1 MTTIVGIQYD
11 DKCEIHVDSRVT
23 DDNGRI
29 YSHPEMMKFAER
41 GNFIIAGSGET
52 LPCDIAQ
59 QIWTPPRVLA
69 KDKEDIY
76 GFMIKKAMP
85 SLRECLSANGY
96 NFDEE
101 HDKKKDGERFHFII
115 ACCGEL
121 FDVDQE
127 LSVCRDE
134 TGFYVAGSGGEYA
147 LGALLVGANPIEAL
161 EAVSKVNV
169 YTAPPFYSIE
179 QYKD

>member
-1 MTTIVGIQYD
+1 MTTIIGVQHD
-11 DKCEIHVDSRVT
+11 DKSEIFVDSRVT

-29 YSHPEMMKFAER
+29 YSHPDMKKYAVK
-41 GNFIIAGSGET
+41 GDFIIAGSGET

-59 QIWTPPRVLA
+59 KVWTPPKPTA
-69 KDKEDIY
+69 KERKDVY
-76 GFMIKKAMP
+76 SFMITKAMP
-85 SLRECLSANGY
+85 SLRECLSSNGY

-101 HDKKKDGERFHFII
+101 HDKKKDGERFHLII
-115 ACCGEL
+115 SCCGEL
-121 FDVDQE
+121 FDIDQE

-134 TGFYVAGSGGEYA
+134 NGFYVAGSGGDYA
-147 LGALLVGANPIEAL
+147 MGALVVGATPLEAL
-161 EAVSKVNV
+161 EAVTKISA